1 MKKLLLTLLCLIT
14 FGFTN
19 GQSNKEIANVYL
31 KRAKAAIETD
41 VDFPR
46 ALIHLNK
53 ALTRLDTITDKNIAS
68 LASTNPTCKQSVAS
82 MPEPTAATPK

>member
-46 ALIHLNK
+46 A
-53 ALTRLDTITDKNIAS
+53 
-68 LASTNPTCKQSVAS
+68 
-82 MPEPTAATPK
+82 